1 MKQYRILRLSVFC
14 IIIGLVVSC
23 EKFVEIPPSPSQ
35 IMSYKVFEND
45 ATATKAIIGI
55 YIQMIANNNQFT
67 SGNTTYYSG
76 LSSDELYFYTNDL
89 KQEFLKN
96 DISASNHDFLSIVFW
111 TPAYKYIYT
120 ANACLEGLENSKN
133 LTPAT
138 KRILTGEAK
147 FIRAYCYFYLANLF
161 GDVPLVTTTNYNDNS
176 LLARTPQIQIYNQIV
191 SDLTD
196 AQNLMDAAYPTTERV
211 RPNKWAASALLARA
225 YLYKGEWQ
233 KAEQESANIIS
244 SGAYSLQANLNN
256 VFLKG
261 STETIFQIQ
270 PGVSNINSWEGNI
283 IIPAS
288 ATTTPTYLLTTS
300 ILNSFE
306 AGDLRRA
313 SWVQSRTFAGQT
325 LYYPFKYKVKTSATI
340 TEYNVYLRLAEQ
352 YLIRAEAMAQ
362 QGNITGAK
370 SDINTI
376 RNRAGL
382 SNTNANDKAS
392 LLLAVE
398 KERQTELFAEWGH
411 RWFDLK
417 RTNRVN
423 TVIGGLKPT
432 TWQPTDALWPIPTI
446 QLNLNPALSQN
457 PGY

>member
-1 MKQYRILRLSVFC
+1 MKQYRIIRLAVFC
-14 IIIGLVVSC
+14 IVIGLLVSC
-23 EKFVEIPPSPSQ
+23 EKFVEIPPTPSQ
-35 IMSYKVFEND
+35 IASYKVFEND

-55 YIQMIANNNQFT
+55 YIQMIANSNQFT
-67 SGNTTYYSG
+67 SGNTTFYAG
-76 LSSDELYFYTNDL
+76 MASDELYYYTNDL

-96 DISASNHDFLSIVFW
+96 EISSSNHDLLSNLFW
-111 TPAYKYIYT
+111 IPAYKYIYA
-120 ANACLEGLENSKN
+120 ANACIEGLGNSKD

-138 KRILTGEAK
+138 KQQLTGEAK
-147 FIRAYCYFYLANLF
+147 FIRAYCYFYLVNLF

-176 LLARTPQIQIYNQIV
+176 LLARTPQSEIYDQIV
-191 SDLTD
+191 ADLSD
-196 AQNLMDAAYPTTERV
+196 AKNLMNASYPTSDRV
-211 RPNKWAASALLARA
+211 RPNKWAATALLART

-233 KAEQESANIIS
+233 KAEQESASVIS
-244 SGAYSLQANLNN
+244 SGAYSLQQNLND
-256 VFLKG
+256 VFLKE

-270 PGVSNINSWEGNI
+270 PGASNINSWEGNI

-288 ATTTPTYLLTTS
+288 ANTTPTYLLTTS

-313 SWVQSRTFAGQT
+313 NWVQSRTFSGQT
-325 LYYPFKYKVKTSATI
+325 YYYPFKYKVERNATA
-340 TEYNVYLRLAEQ
+340 TEYYVYLRLAEQ
-352 YLIRAEAMAQ
+352 YLIRTEARAQ
-362 QGNITGAK
+362 QGNISGSK
-370 SDINTI
+370 DDINII

-382 SNTNANDKAS
+382 GNTSANDKAS
-392 LLLAVE
+392 LLLAIE

-423 TVIGGLKPT
+423 AIIGALKPAS
-432 TWQPTDALWPIPTI
+432 WQSTDALWPIPTI
-446 QLNLNPALSQN
+446 QINLNPTLTQN